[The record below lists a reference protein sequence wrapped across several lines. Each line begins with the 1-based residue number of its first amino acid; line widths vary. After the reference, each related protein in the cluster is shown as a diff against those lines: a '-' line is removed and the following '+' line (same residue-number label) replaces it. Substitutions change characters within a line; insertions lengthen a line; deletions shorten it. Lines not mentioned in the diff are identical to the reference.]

1 MPYINPEAVEKAK
14 RVGLLEYLQQHEPGN
29 LVKLSG
35 NNYCTKDHSSL
46 KISNGKWYW
55 FSRGIGGYNA
65 LDYLTKVEEL
75 SFIQALQ
82 ILSGETFERS
92 YDYEKPIEKEER
104 VLQIPELSENTTRVK
119 QYLMKRGID
128 PEIIDYGIRNALIF
142 ETERYHNALFVG
154 YDSGGIARYGAV
166 RSTFTNYKG
175 DITGSDKR
183 FSFETEKY
191 HNALF
196 VGYDPGGIARYG
208 AVRSTFTNYKGD
220 VTGSDKRFS
229 FSFSGGP
236 ELHLFEAAID
246 LLSYASILKME
257 GKDWEQ
263 DSYLSL
269 AGVSAAGNNKVPAAL
284 SQYLKDHDNIKTICF
299 HLDNDEVG
307 RGATASIMSAL
318 SGKYELIDEPPE
330 SGKDVNEALMNRI
343 HNRKKK
349 EEMTR

>member
-119 QYLMKRGID
+119 RYLMKRGID
-128 PEIIDYGIRNALIF
+128 PEIIDYGIQNAMI
-142 ETERYHNALFVG
+142 
-154 YDSGGIARYGAV
+154 
-166 RSTFTNYKG
+166 
-175 DITGSDKR
+175 
-183 FSFETEKY
+183 FETEKY

-208 AVRSTFTNYKGD
+208 AVRSTFTSYKGD

-229 FSFSGGP
+229 FSFSGGS

-246 LLSYASILKME
+246 LLSYATLLKMD
-257 GKDWEQ
+257 GKDWRKN
-263 DSYLSL
+263 SYLSL
-269 AGVSAAGNNKVPAAL
+269 AGVSAAGKHKVPAAL
-284 SQYLKDHDNIKTICF
+284 SQYLKDHENIKTIRL

-307 RGATASIMSAL
+307 RGATESIMSAL

-343 HNRKKK
+343 QDRKTKGDIV
-349 EEMTR
+349 R

>member
-1 MPYINPEAVEKAK
+1 MPYVDPEAVEKAK
-14 RVGLLEYLQQHEPGN
+14 QVDLLSYLQQHEPGN
-29 LVKLSG
+29 LVKLTG
-35 NNYCTKDHSSL
+35 NNYCTRDHDSL

-75 SFIQALQ
+75 PFIQAVQ
-82 ILSGETFERS
+82 ILSGEIFDRHN
-92 YDYEKPIEKEER
+92 DYEKPPEKEEK
-104 VLQIPELSENTTRVK
+104 VLQIPELSTDTTRVRK
-119 QYLMKRGID
+119 YLMKRGID
-128 PEIIDYGIRNALIF
+128 PEIIDYGIKHALIF
-142 ETERYHNALFVG
+142 ETEQ
-154 YDSGGIARYGAV
+154 
-166 RSTFTNYKG
+166 
-175 DITGSDKR
+175 
-183 FSFETEKY
+183 Y

-208 AVRSTFTNYKGD
+208 AVRSTFTSYKGD

-229 FSFSGGP
+229 FSFPGGSD
-236 ELHLFEAAID
+236 LHLFEAAID
-246 LLSYASILKME
+246 LLSYVSITKME
-257 GKDWEQ
+257 GKDWRK

-284 SQYLKDHDNIKTICF
+284 SQYLKDHDNIKTIRL

-307 RGATASIMSAL
+307 RGATESIMSTL

-343 HNRKKK
+343 HNKKKK

>member
-14 RVGLLEYLQQHEPGN
+14 QIGLLEHLQQHEPGN
-29 LVKLSG
+29 LVKLTG
-35 NNYCTKDHSSL
+35 NNYCTRDHDSL

-55 FSRGIGGYNA
+55 FSQGIGGYNA

-82 ILSGETFERS
+82 ILSGETFDCHN
-92 YDYEKPIEKEER
+92 DYEKPPEKEEK
-104 VLQIPELSENTTRVK
+104 VLQIPELSADTTRVRK
-119 QYLMKRGID
+119 YLMKRGIA
-128 PEIIDYGIRNALIF
+128 PEIIDYGIKHAMIF
-142 ETERYHNALFVG
+142 ETEQ
-154 YDSGGIARYGAV
+154 
-166 RSTFTNYKG
+166 
-175 DITGSDKR
+175 
-183 FSFETEKY
+183 Y

-208 AVRSTFTNYKGD
+208 AVRSTFTSYKRD

-229 FSFSGGP
+229 FSLSGGSD
-236 ELHLFEAAID
+236 LHLFEAAID
-246 LLSYASILKME
+246 LLSYASLLKMD
-257 GKDWEQ
+257 GKNWLQ

-269 AGVSAAGNNKVPAAL
+269 AGVSAAGKNKMPIAL
-284 SQYLKDHDNIKTICF
+284 SQYLKDYENIKTIRL

-307 RGATASIMSAL
+307 RGATESIMSAL

-343 HNRKKK
+343 QDRKTKGDIV
-349 EEMTR
+349 R